1 VLISGK
7 KGRRK
12 SGQLMDYRNI
22 KRPTGHWLTA
32 LKNSLSLSWEPITL
46 KFKKADLKKRAEF

>member
-7 KGRRK
+7 NGRRK
-12 SGQLMDYRNI
+12 SGQLIDYRDI

-32 LKNSLSLSWEPITL
+32 LKNSLS
-46 KFKKADLKKRAEF
+46 